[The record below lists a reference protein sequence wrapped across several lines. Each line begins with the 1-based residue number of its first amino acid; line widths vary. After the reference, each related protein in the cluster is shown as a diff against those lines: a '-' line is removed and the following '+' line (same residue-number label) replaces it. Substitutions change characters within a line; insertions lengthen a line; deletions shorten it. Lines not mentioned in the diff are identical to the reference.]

1 MDDIDEKLLGLLKK
15 DAKKKYS
22 DLAEILNLSPPS
34 VHARVK
40 KLEQNGVI
48 RGYTIDIDSQM
59 LGLKLCAFVRVT
71 IEGIP
76 ATLLAKS
83 LMQFPE
89 VEEYYVVAGEEC
101 VLLKVRTADTS
112 ELSAFLDKMRE
123 IKGVKKTITSVVLTT
138 PFERG
143 VTPRQDD
150 F

>member
-22 DLAEILNLSPPS
+22 DLAEMLNLSPPS

-40 KLEQNGVI
+40 KLEQIGVI
-48 RGYTIDIDSQM
+48 RGYTIDIDPQL
-59 LGLKLCAFVRVT
+59 LGLRLCAFVRVT
-71 IEGIP
+71 IESIS
-76 ATLLAKS
+76 ATGLAQS
-83 LMQFPE
+83 LMAFPE
-89 VEEYYVVAGEEC
+89 VEEYYIVAGEEC
-101 VLLKVRTADTS
+101 VLLKVRTADTAA
-112 ELSAFLDKMRE
+112 LSTFLDNIRG

>member
-40 KLEQNGVI
+40 KLEQIGVI
-48 RGYTIDIDSQM
+48 RGYTIDIDPLL
-59 LGLKLCAFVRVT
+59 LGLRLCAFVRVT
-71 IEGIP
+71 IEAISASG
-76 ATLLAKS
+76 LAQS
-83 LMQFPE
+83 LMAFPE
-89 VEEYYVVAGEEC
+89 VEEYYIVAGEEC
-101 VLLKVRTADTS
+101 VLLKVRTADTAA
-112 ELSAFLDKMRE
+112 LSTFLDSIRGL
-123 IKGVKKTITSVVLTT
+123 KGVKKTITSVVLTT

>member
-40 KLEQNGVI
+40 KLEQIGVI
-48 RGYTIDIDSQM
+48 RGYTIDIDPQL
-59 LGLKLCAFVRVT
+59 LGLRLCAFVRVT
-71 IEGIP
+71 IEAISASG
-76 ATLLAKS
+76 LAQS
-83 LMQFPE
+83 LMAFPE
-89 VEEYYVVAGEEC
+89 VEEYYIVAGEEC
-101 VLLKVRTADTS
+101 VLLKVRTVDTAA
-112 ELSAFLDKMRE
+112 LSAFLDNIRSVKC
-123 IKGVKKTITSVVLTT
+123 VKKTITSVVLTT